1 MIDIRYFA
9 PHPALRPYLSS
20 YYWFESNL
28 PSFSDMMRAE
38 LPQIRLITRGA
49 ASNRYANGVVRQAM
63 PAQLQG
69 PTTGPVYFTADGPL
83 HLFGVGLLPRGWASL
98 IGEPADRIA
107 DDCVDL
113 GAILGPATDGVV
125 AAMLQARTDSE
136 RVAAADRFFLALL
149 EKPHP
154 APLWFTRL
162 TDNWLTDAM
171 NPDVDVLVRAS
182 GMSARSIERMARRI
196 YGASPKLLARKYR
209 ALGAAVR
216 IGTGEASGWRDF
228 CGNGFS
234 GSGCNDSGFYDQAHF
249 IREFKQFTG
258 MTPSRFVDGAA
269 AITRLTIARK
279 NMLPAMPKLALY
291 S

>member
-1 MIDIRYFA
+1 MIEIRYFA

-28 PSFSDMMRAE
+28 PAFSDMMRAE
-38 LPQIRLITRGA
+38 LPQIRLITRGT
-49 ASNRYANGVVRQAM
+49 ASNHYANGMVRQAM

-69 PTTGPVYFTADGPL
+69 PTAGPVRFAADGPL

-98 IGEPADRIA
+98 IREPADRIA

-113 GAILGPATDGVV
+113 GAILGPAADVVV
-125 AAMLQARTDSE
+125 AAMVQARNDAE

-149 EKPHP
+149 ERSHA

-162 TDNWLTDAM
+162 ADHWLTDAM

-209 ALGAAVR
+209 ALRAAVR

-228 CGNGFS
+228 CENGMAGGDF
-234 GSGCNDSGFYDQAHF
+234 CNGGFYDQAHF

-269 AITRLTIARK
+269 AVTRLTIARK
-279 NMLPAMPKLALY
+279 TMLPAMPKLAL
-291 S
+291 